1 MGKDR
6 RHTIEAKCRRGIEK
20 WKDAPINMRKK
31 WNRCNFFKR
40 YKKELVELRDKL
52 FLKLH
57 ETDE

>member
-6 RHTIEAKCRRGIEK
+6 RHIIEAKCKQGIEK
-20 WKDAPINMRKK
+20 WEDAPINMKKK
-31 WNRCNFFKR
+31 WSRRNFFKR

-57 ETDE
+57 KTGE